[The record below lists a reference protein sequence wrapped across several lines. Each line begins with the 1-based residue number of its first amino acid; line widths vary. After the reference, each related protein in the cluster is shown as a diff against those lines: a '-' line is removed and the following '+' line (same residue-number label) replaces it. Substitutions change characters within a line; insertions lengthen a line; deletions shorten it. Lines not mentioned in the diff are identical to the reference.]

1 MHWAIIGSATHLV
14 PEIFRYCNSNSVFNK
29 QWMSPGNTVTVS
41 QILSVCPHDAPI
53 VTNSQLDLQPKCQR
67 WTGIYTQPAQLTG

>member
-1 MHWAIIGSATHLV
+1 MHWPIIGSATHLV
-14 PEIFRYCNSNSVFNK
+14 PEIFRYCKYISCFNK
-29 QWMSPGNTVTVS
+29 QWMLPDTQTLS
-41 QILSVCPHDAPI
+41 QILPVCPHDAPI